1 LINFLLRRF
10 LALIPTLLVISVIA
24 FILIELPPGDYVTVY
39 AMKLKQQADIVASEQ
54 ELAALRQQYGL
65 DKPLAVRY
73 FKWLWNAFHGDF
85 GRSFVYLEPV
95 SRLIGERLL
104 LTILLSVLSTLFAWV
119 IAFPVGVYS
128 AVQQHSAGDVAFS
141 LLGYIGL
148 ATPNFMLAL
157 IFMYL
162 SVRYLGGSVG
172 GLFSPAF
179 IDSAWSFAKFVD
191 LLKHIWI
198 PMIVVGTAGTAGLI
212 RVLRNNLLDEL
223 NKPYVVTARSKGY
236 REWRLLFKFPVR
248 LALVPFISTVG
259 WMLPQMISGATI
271 VSVVLNLPTTGPLLL
286 NALLNQDMYLAG
298 TFTMFLAVA
307 TVVGTLISDILLA
320 ITDPRIRY
328 T

>member
-1 LINFLLRRF
+1 LVNFLLRRF

-24 FILIELPPGDYVTVY
+24 FMLIELPPGDYVTVY

-54 ELAALRQQYGL
+54 ELMALRQQYGL
-65 DKPLAVRY
+65 DRPLAVRY

-128 AVQQHSAGDVAFS
+128 AVRQHSAGDVTVS

-179 IDSAWSFAKFVD
+179 IDEGWSLAKFVD

-236 REWRLLFKFPVR
+236 REWHLLFKFPVR
-248 LALVPFISTVG
+248 LALIPFISTVG

-307 TVVGTLISDILLA
+307 TVIGTLISDILLV